1 MELVPLD
8 VLWCQCQG
16 NASATPHLHQIHSQV
31 AQMHADAAHHAL
43 CYVGVVLALYLLGLV
58 IIIRRSGRSERQT
71 AASAFSSCFC
81 GALSSVTRFAAS
93 VGRPR
98 ARPDLQQQQHQHQQH
113 HIRTTISLPPEP
125 LQQMPGA
132 PPPSIL
138 RPSKPP
144 TLQVHLVV
152 PDDDDEMEISMITS
166 VA

>member
-16 NASATPHLHQIHSQV
+16 NANATPHLLQIHSKV

-43 CYVGVVLALYLLGLV
+43 CYVGVVLALYLLGLA

-71 AASAFSSCFC
+71 AASAVSSCFC
-81 GALSSVTRFAAS
+81 GALSSVGRFAAF

-98 ARPDLQQQQHQHQQH
+98 ARPDLQQQQQQPQLVK
-113 HIRTTISLPPEP
+113 TTISLPPEP

-132 PPPSIL
+132 PPPGIL
-138 RPSKPP
+138 RPTKPP
-144 TLQVHLVV
+144 SLQVHLVV

>member
-16 NASATPHLHQIHSQV
+16 NANATPHLHQIHNKV

-43 CYVGVVLALYLLGLV
+43 CYVGVVLALYLLGLA

-71 AASAFSSCFC
+71 AASAVSSCFC
-81 GALSSVTRFAAS
+81 GALSSVVRFAAS
-93 VGRPR
+93 VGRQR
-98 ARPDLQQQQHQHQQH
+98 ARPDLQQQQQQQVK
-113 HIRTTISLPPEP
+113 TTISLPPEP

-132 PPPSIL
+132 PPPGIL
-138 RPSKPP
+138 RPTKPP
-144 TLQVHLVV
+144 SLQVHLLV